1 MDLCPHPPSMR
12 AHSVALTYAHTSARG
27 QMHTHTLKVPTVLG
41 FTSMESPKQVE
52 GLPSIDVTYPQE
64 VHNNCLMNCH
74 ETARAQS
81 NTPRAR
87 VCTYTHTHTHTYI
100 RMHAC
105 MHTCIHTYMHACMHT
120 YIHTYTHTH
129 PNAQTHTHTHAPSSW
144 PPRPLF
150 AGQIGKSC
158 RATQPPQSATTPSH
172 LALNIPTYQYYRLR
186 SYIPTHQYYGLNI
199 LTHQYYTLDIPTHQY
214 YRLCSLARKG
224 SLKGEPERG
233 EEKDVV

>member
-87 VCTYTHTHTHTYI
+87 VCTYTHTHTHTHTHTYI

-120 YIHTYTHTH
+120 YIYTYEYIGICTHIYAYIYIH
-129 PNAQTHTHTHAPSSW
+129 
-144 PPRPLF
+144 
-150 AGQIGKSC
+150 IY
-158 RATQPPQSATTPSH
+158 
-172 LALNIPTYQYYRLR
+172 IYQYM
-186 SYIPTHQYYGLNI
+186 NI
-199 LTHQYYTLDIPTHQY
+199 LVYRDTLISDAY
-214 YRLCSLARKG
+214 FYARKH
-224 SLKGEPERG
+224 KG
-233 EEKDVV
+233 VLFL

>member
-105 MHTCIHTYMHACMHT
+105 MHTCIHAYIHAYIHTYIHTYIHECINTCMHACMHT
-120 YIHTYTHTH
+120 YIQ
-129 PNAQTHTHTHAPSSW
+129 AQASW
-144 PPRPLF
+144 VLGCFGTIMQFRYMMHLVWVSLVLLVF
-150 AGQIGKSC
+150 LVSC
-158 RATQPPQSATTPSH
+158 
-172 LALNIPTYQYYRLR
+172 
-186 SYIPTHQYYGLNI
+186 
-199 LTHQYYTLDIPTHQY
+199 
-214 YRLCSLARKG
+214 LCNTR
-224 SLKGEPERG
+224 
-233 EEKDVV
+233 V